1 MFLVCVC
8 VFQSVF
14 HEYLYKRKEMK
25 TGEEVKKKKRDKEPT
40 INPNGLSSWAG

>member
-1 MFLVCVC
+1 